1 MTTFHRCGN
10 NLFTTLSANV
20 AAIDI
25 DISVAPSGL
34 DDLAVPFLADLGG
47 EVVEVT
53 QVAAGSPSSTWTVTR
68 AYYGVAGVYT
78 AGIPVAQRNYAEQFN
93 ELQDAFAEIQTTTT
107 WPAFVFTLADD
118 MLLSGVGGVIA
129 TPTFDSLVVSPGS
142 GVDVN
147 VYFGVGLVND
157 GVTLFPQPVFTM
169 GGNVVLDVP
178 AVDPVNYQILMDTAG
193 VFSAAVDS
201 DGQPAPTGYLILADV
216 TVEAGDVDID
226 PADIDDRRVI
236 V

>member
-20 AAIDI
+20 AAIDTTM
-25 DISVAPSGL
+25 DVAASGL
-34 DDLAVPFLADLGG
+34 DDLPVPFLADLGG

-53 QVAAGSPSSTWTVTR
+53 QVAAGSPSTWTVTR

-193 VFSAAVDS
+193 VFSANLADV
-201 DGQPAPTGYLILADV
+201 GQSAPTGYLILADV